1 MLDNLINILLIEDN
15 PGDVRLIEEML
26 KKIKNLKFNLV
37 WADTLKKG
45 FNHIDNRNYDVIL
58 LDINLPDS
66 FGLNTVFKTCEKVQN
81 IPVIVLTV
89 NDGFQI
95 GVEAVKAGTQ
105 DYLIKNEI
113 NSNLLLRSIQY
124 AIERNRTWIKMEK
137 LTTQIQKSE
146 EKYQFLFNSSPIGIG
161 IADLEGNILAMNKKM
176 QEITGFTLD
185 ELNTHRLISTYVDPN
200 ERKKL
205 LNKLHETDKVYNF
218 EVKLK
223 KKDGTI
229 YTALMNIDLIELGGK
244 NVLLTNC
251 EDITERKKTE
261 KKKKES
267 EEKFRYL
274 FENSPN
280 SIILLNLEGVIID
293 CNNTTEKIFGYKKEE
308 LINKRYY
315 ETPILPSSS
324 LSDIKEKYKD
334 IYDGNAPTPLEIQIK
349 KKDGNIAWVNIQSSL
364 FKMGEKNIVQLMIQD
379 ITAQKQSE
387 KEIKKLEKT
396 LQEIDALN
404 ETAPLGI
411 FLLNQKGEI
420 LKANRETENLFNYNR
435 EELLTHNIYELFDP
449 EFIDIVKKHY
459 EEGIYDLSIPNKVE
473 ALIKAQYGK
482 LLYVEVTSTILRIED
497 QIIIQSFF
505 SDITDRK
512 NFEKNREMLFDQLL
526 ASLDIKSRF
535 MATMSHELR
544 TPLNAILGFSQL
556 LLDGSYGNL
565 NVDQQDFINDINS
578 AGDHLLSL
586 INSILDISKIE
597 AGKLKLNMQKF
608 DLNEFIVEINAVI
621 KPLYSNKNLEFK
633 VKGIDEHDYLT
644 ADPIRF
650 KQILYNI
657 LSNAFKFTEQGNVS
671 LRGIQRID
679 HWEFQIKDTGV
690 GIAKKD
696 YDVVFR
702 EFGRVEGDK
711 IKQVQG
717 TGLGLALTKRLVN
730 LHGGEIWFESKLD
743 KGTTFFFTIPKITL
757 TKEQLQK
764 IIETN

>member
-15 PGDVRLIEEML
+15 PGDARLIEEML
-26 KKIKNLKFNLV
+26 KEIKNLKFNLV
-37 WADTLKKG
+37 WVETLKDG
-45 FNHIDNRNYDVIL
+45 FKRIDDKNYDVIL
-58 LDINLPDS
+58 LDLNLPDS
-66 FGLNTVFKTCEKVQN
+66 FGLDTVFKTCEKVQN
-81 IPVIVLTV
+81 IPIIVLTV
-89 NDGFQI
+89 NNDFQI
-95 GVEAVKAGTQ
+95 GVEAVKAGIQ
-105 DYLIKNEI
+105 DYLIKNEVSG
-113 NSNLLLRSIQY
+113 NQLLRSIQY

-137 LTTQIQKSE
+137 LTSQIQKSE
-146 EKYQFLFNSSPIGIG
+146 EKYQFLINSSPIGVG

-176 QEITGFTLD
+176 QELTGFTLD
-185 ELNTHRLISTYVDPN
+185 ELNTDRLISTYVVPN
-200 ERKKL
+200 ERKIL
-205 LNKLHETDKVYNF
+205 LNKLQETKKVHNF

-223 KKDGTI
+223 KKDGTV
-229 YTALMNIDLIELGGK
+229 YTALLNVDLIELDGK

-251 EDITERKKTE
+251 EDITERKNTE
-261 KKKKES
+261 KKRKES

-280 SIILLNLEGVIID
+280 SIILLNFEDVIID

-308 LINKRYY
+308 LINKLYSQN
-315 ETPILPSSS
+315 PIIPPKYLPEITNK
-324 LSDIKEKYKD
+324 IKE
-334 IYDGNAPTPLEIQIK
+334 IYQGEVPKPIEIQVY
-349 KKDGNIAWVNIQSSL
+349 KKDGSPIWVNMQFAL
-364 FKMGEKNIVQLMIQD
+364 FKIGKKKFMQLIIQD
-379 ITAQKQSE
+379 ITARKKSE
-387 KEIKKLEKT
+387 KEIKELEKS
-396 LQEIDALN
+396 LQEIHALN

-420 LKANRETENLFNYNR
+420 LKVNRETENLFNYNR

-449 EFIDIVKKHY
+449 ESIDAINKHY
-459 EEGIYDLSIPNKVE
+459 EEDIYDLSISNKVE
-473 ALIKAQYGK
+473 ALIKEKHGN
-482 LLYVEVTSTILRIED
+482 LLYVEVSSTILRIED

-505 SDITDRK
+505 SDINDRK

-556 LLDGSYGNL
+556 LLDGSYGDL

-597 AGKLKLNMQKF
+597 AGKLKLDMQKF
-608 DLNEFIVEINAVI
+608 DLNELIVEINAVI

-633 VKGIDEHDYLT
+633 VEGINEQDCLI
-644 ADPIRF
+644 ADPVRF
-650 KQILYNI
+650 KQIIYNI
-657 LSNAFKFTEQGNVS
+657 LSNAFKFTEKGNVS
-671 LRGIQRID
+671 LCGIQRID

-702 EFGRVEGDK
+702 EFG
-711 IKQVQG
+711 
-717 TGLGLALTKRLVN
+717 
-730 LHGGEIWFESKLD
+730 
-743 KGTTFFFTIPKITL
+743 
-757 TKEQLQK
+757 
-764 IIETN
+764 

>member
-15 PGDVRLIEEML
+15 PSDARLIEEML
-26 KKIKNLKFNLV
+26 KEIKNLKFNLV
-37 WADTLKKG
+37 WVETLKDG
-45 FNHIDNRNYDVIL
+45 FKHIDNKNYDVIL
-58 LDINLPDS
+58 LDLNLPDS
-66 FGLNTVFKTCEKVQN
+66 SGLNTAYKTCKKVQN
-81 IPVIVLTV
+81 IPIIVLTV
-89 NDGFQI
+89 NDDFQI

-105 DYLIKNEI
+105 DYLIKNEVS
-113 NSNLLLRSIQY
+113 SNLLLRSIQH

-137 LTTQIQKSE
+137 LTSQIQKSE

-161 IADLEGNILAMNKKM
+161 IADLEGNILAMNKKI
-176 QEITGFTLD
+176 QEITGFSLE

-205 LNKLHETDKVYNF
+205 LNKLQETKKVHNF

-223 KKDGTI
+223 KKDGTV

-251 EDITERKKTE
+251 EDITERKKAE

-308 LINKRYY
+308 LINKFCNQDSIIPPKYLPEIKNKSKEIY
-315 ETPILPSSS
+315 KGEVPEPI
-324 LSDIKEKYKD
+324 
-334 IYDGNAPTPLEIQIK
+334 EIQVY
-349 KKDGNIAWVNIQSSL
+349 KKDGSPVWVNMQFAL
-364 FKMGEKNIVQLMIQD
+364 FKIGKKILIQLIIQD
-379 ITAQKQSE
+379 ISARKKSE
-387 KEIKKLEKT
+387 EEIMELEKS
-396 LQEIDALN
+396 LQEIHALN

-420 LKANRETENLFNYNR
+420 LKANRETENVFNYNR

-449 EFIDIVKKHY
+449 EFIDVIKKHY
-459 EEGIYDLSIPNKVE
+459 EEDIYDLSIPNKVE
-473 ALIKAQYGK
+473 ALIKAKHGN
-482 LLYVEVTSTILRIED
+482 LLYVEVSSTILRIED

-505 SDITDRK
+505 SDISDRK

-556 LLDGSYGNL
+556 LLDGSYGDL

-597 AGKLKLNMQKF
+597 AGKLKLEIQKF
-608 DLNEFIVEINAVI
+608 DLHELIVEINAVI

-633 VKGIDEHDYLT
+633 VEGINEHDYLI
-644 ADPIRF
+644 ADPVRF

-657 LSNAFKFTEQGNVS
+657 LSNAFKFTEKGNVS

-717 TGLGLALTKRLVN
+717 TGLGLALTKRLIN
-730 LHGGEIWFESKLD
+730 LHGGEIWFESKWGN
-743 KGTTFFFTIPKITL
+743 GTTFFFTIPKITL
-757 TKEQLQK
+757 TEEKLQ
-764 IIETN
+764 